1 MATISRCL
9 CLFLTLWI
17 AGSKRPVVPWTV
29 ASDPWWGTQE
39 AFEIKRAGERLR
51 GARDFAGAEALDHRA
66 YDLARQRHDDGAAF
80 VYATAMGAARLLQF
94 HYRAALNA
102 FLEARDLAARIGDPY
117 ALSVSA
123 VNLSSLYLQTW
134 DIDSALRAAEEGVSN
149 SEKIPPRKSRK
160 GGGEHPESALNT
172 SFRLPLLLQLGR
184 LHQMLGDDRAA
195 GFFEQAIEEARAQG
209 DVAQEARAW
218 DVLGEERLR
227 RVNAGRL
234 DLHAVDLQDGDL
246 HANGRDLPDFSDD
259 LRLAEQHFNEAFRLR
274 LLGYRADLG
283 FSYARLGALKL
294 AQRELDPAGRFTD
307 RALAAEA
314 KGEAGLPRYLLTHQ
328 RGEIRL
334 AGGDTAGALND
345 FAAAA
350 DQAGLWRREVLPAPG
365 SLVAANVEL
374 EKRIFR
380 SFTETAAEAA
390 LNTGD
395 AQLAAES
402 FQAVEQNRAA
412 SLRESQTLA
421 AAWRGKLPPE
431 YWQNLAELRTEQA
444 RNIPAFGH
452 ANTRTGA
459 LQLALT
465 EMEAKAGLGSFAN
478 KFENFHGRTSLI
490 HFQQGLSKSQLVLS
504 VYLGERESYLWV
516 VTQTTL
522 SMHRLPARKAI
533 RNAVERFREAVR
545 RDADPDRRLRGNGN
559 QAERM
564 GIRLYAELFGGLS
577 AREADHPEWLLS
589 LDDALFQ
596 LPFAALVSEVRSSKM
611 KYLVEQH
618 SLQVVPG
625 ALSLIGY
632 LTGANREFRGVAD
645 GRVGKDSRSSY
656 VPPDPSQGADSP
668 VGWFLGVGD
677 PIYNTADPRWVAQ
690 TARGWTAPGSARGWG
705 ASRPAHP
712 SDGRFRGWFA
722 YGASAGVDGIGQLS
736 RLVGSASEVESSAR
750 NWAAGSATLLMG
762 LEAQRGRF
770 LALAA
775 RRPAIIHL
783 ATHVVTPEAPGLNNG
798 LNSGLKGRRND
809 AQIVFGL
816 DPLGHDPLGQ
826 SRVLSTSEVEMLDVP
841 GTVVSM
847 TGCESGEGDI
857 QAGAGLLGLTRA
869 WQMAGARAVIATG
882 WPVSDT
888 QGGLFAAF
896 YRYLRNATPAEALR
910 RSQVEM
916 IHSGTWRSAPAYW
929 ASYQVTG
936 GGH

>member
-9 CLFLTLWI
+9 CLFLTLWM
-17 AGSKRPVVPWTV
+17 AGSKRPAVPWTV

-51 GARDFAGAEALDHRA
+51 GARDFAGAEALDRRA
-66 YDLARQRHDDGAAF
+66 YDSARQRHDGGAAF
-80 VYATAMGAARLLQF
+80 VYVTAIGAACLLQF
-94 HYRAALNA
+94 HYRSALNA
-102 FLEARDLAARIGDPY
+102 FLEARDLAARIGDPF

-134 DIDSALRAAEEGVSN
+134 DIDSAVRAAEDGISN
-149 SEKIPPRKSRK
+149 SKNVRPRKDD
-160 GGGEHPESALNT
+160 GAHHGGERAGSALNT

-195 GFFEQAIEEARAQG
+195 GFFEEAIEEARVQG
-209 DVAQEARAW
+209 DIAQESRAW
-218 DVLGEERLR
+218 DVLGEEQMRLA
-227 RVNAGRL
+227 NAGR
-234 DLHAVDLQDGDL
+234 VDLDGNAQDSPEGNF
-246 HANGRDLPDFSDD
+246 ANPEGNFANPQGNFVNADA
-259 LRLAEQHFNEAFRLR
+259 LRLAEHHFDEAFRLR
-274 LLGYRADLG
+274 LVGDRADLG

-294 AQRELDPAGRFTD
+294 AQRDLDPAGRLTD
-307 RALAAEA
+307 RALAVEA

-334 AGGDTAGALND
+334 ARGDTAGALKD

-365 SLVAANVEL
+365 SLVAANIEL

-380 SFTETAAEAA
+380 SFTETAAQEA
-390 LNTGD
+390 LRTGD
-395 AQLAAES
+395 ARLAAES

-412 SLRESQTLA
+412 SLRESQALA

-431 YWQNLAELRTEQA
+431 YWQNLAELHAEQSQNVPGDGLA
-444 RNIPAFGH
+444 GIRS
-452 ANTRTGA
+452 RQ

-465 EMEAKAGLGSFAN
+465 EMEAKAGLGFLTN
-478 KFENFHGRTSLI
+478 KFENFRGRTSLI
-490 HFQQGLSKSQLVLS
+490 HFQHGLSKSELFLS
-504 VYLGERESYLWV
+504 VYLGEHGSYMWV
-516 VTQTTL
+516 VTRTTL
-522 SMHRLPARKAI
+522 SMHRLPAAKAI
-533 RNAVERFREAVR
+533 RNAVQQFREAVR
-545 RDADPDRRLRGNGN
+545 RDADPDGRFRGNGD

-564 GIRLYAELFGGLS
+564 GSRLYAELFGGLS
-577 AREADHPEWLLS
+577 AREAGQPEWLLS

-596 LPFAALVSEVRSSKM
+596 LPFAALVTEVRSSKM

-625 ALSLIGY
+625 ALSLIEY

-645 GRVGKDSRSSY
+645 GRVGTKSQSRQ
-656 VPPDPSQGADSP
+656 VPPDHLQGPDPES
-668 VGWFLGVGD
+668 GWFLGLGD
-677 PIYNTADPRWVAQ
+677 PIYNTADPRWVAAQ
-690 TARGWTAPGSARGWG
+690 TARGWAAP
-705 ASRPAHP
+705 RPAP
-712 SDGRFRGWFA
+712 GRFRGWFA
-722 YGASAGVDGIGQLS
+722 YGATAGVDGIGQLS

-762 LEAQRGRF
+762 GDAQRGRF
-770 LALAA
+770 LTLAA
-775 RRPAIIHL
+775 RHPAIIHL
-783 ATHVVTPEAPGLNNG
+783 ATHVVTPDDPGLNDG
-798 LNSGLKGRRND
+798 SNSGLNGRRKD
-809 AQIVFGL
+809 ALIAFGL
-816 DPLGHDPLGQ
+816 DPSGQ
-826 SRVLSTSEVEMLDVP
+826 PGALSTSEVEMLDVP
-841 GTVVSM
+841 GAVVSM

-888 QGGLFAAF
+888 NGELFAAF
-896 YRYLRNATPAEALR
+896 YRHLRNATPAEALR

-916 IHSGTWRSAPAYW
+916 IHSGTWRSAPANW

-936 GGH
+936 GGR

>member
-9 CLFLTLWI
+9 CLFLTLWM
-17 AGSKRPVVPWTV
+17 AGSKRPAVPWTV
-29 ASDPWWGTQE
+29 ASDPWWGTKE

-51 GARDFAGAEALDHRA
+51 GARDFAGAEALARRA
-66 YDLARQRHDDGAAF
+66 YDSARQRHNDGAAF
-80 VYATAMGAARLLQF
+80 VYATAMGAAQLLQF
-94 HYRAALNA
+94 HYRSALDS
-102 FLEARDLAARIGDPY
+102 FLEARDLAARTGDPF

-134 DIDSALRAAEEGVSN
+134 DVDSAVRAAERGLAS
-149 SEKIPPRKSRK
+149 SEKVRSRT
-160 GGGEHPESALNT
+160 GGTHQTGALNT

-184 LHQMLGDDRAA
+184 VHQALGDDRAA
-195 GFFEQAIEEARAQG
+195 GFFEQAIEEARVQG
-209 DVAQEARAW
+209 DIAQESRAW
-218 DVLGEERLR
+218 DVLGEEQMRLFNSGH
-227 RVNAGRL
+227 VAFDAAGPEGNF
-234 DLHAVDLQDGDL
+234 ANPNDLQ
-246 HANGRDLPDFSDD
+246 
-259 LRLAEQHFNEAFRLR
+259 LAEHHFNEAFRLR
-274 LLGYRADLG
+274 VVGDRADLG

-294 AQRELDPAGRFTD
+294 AQKDLDPARRFTD

-334 AGGDTAGALND
+334 ARGDTMGALSD

-390 LNTGD
+390 LDTGD
-395 AQLAAES
+395 ARLAAES

-412 SLRESQTLA
+412 SLRESQALA

-431 YWQNLAELRTEQA
+431 YWQNLAELHAEQA
-444 RNIPAFGH
+444 KREPGDRLAGIRSGH
-452 ANTRTGA
+452 

-465 EMEAKAGLGSFAN
+465 EMEAKAGLGPFTN

-490 HFQQGLSKSQLVLS
+490 HFQQGLNKSELFLS
-504 VYLGERESYLWV
+504 VYLGEYGSYMWV
-516 VTQTTL
+516 VTRTTL
-522 SMHRLPARKAI
+522 SMHRLPAAKAI
-533 RNAVERFREAVR
+533 RNAVQRFREAVR
-545 RDADPDRRLRGNGN
+545 RDADPDSRFRGNGD
-559 QAERM
+559 QAEQM
-564 GIRLYAELFGGLS
+564 GSRLYAELFGGLS
-577 AREADHPEWLLS
+577 AWEADHPEWLLS

-596 LPFAALVSEVRSSKM
+596 LPFAALVTEVRSGKM

-625 ALSLIGY
+625 ALSLIEY

-645 GRVGKDSRSSY
+645 GRVGQKSQSNRFS
-656 VPPDPSQGADSP
+656 PDHSDRAESTSGL
-668 VGWFLGVGD
+668 FLGLGD
-677 PIYNTADPRWVAQ
+677 PIYNRADPRWAAAQ
-690 TARGWTAPGSARGWG
+690 TT
-705 ASRPAHP
+705 RPA
-712 SDGRFRGWFA
+712 SGRFRGWFA
-722 YGASAGVDGIGQLS
+722 YGATADVDGIGQLS

-750 NWAAGSATLLMG
+750 NWAAGSATLLTG
-762 LEAQRGRF
+762 PDAQRSRF
-770 LALAA
+770 LALVA

-783 ATHVVTPEAPGLNNG
+783 ATHVVTPDDRGLR
-798 LNSGLKGRRND
+798 SGLTGRRGNGPRKD
-809 AQIVFGL
+809 ALIVFGL
-816 DPLGHDPLGQ
+816 DPSGQ
-826 SRVLSTSEVEMLDVP
+826 PEALSTSEVEMLDVP
-841 GTVVSM
+841 GAVVSM

-888 QGGLFAAF
+888 NGELFAAF
-896 YRYLRNATPAEALR
+896 YRHLRAAPPAEALR

-916 IHSGTWRSAPAYW
+916 IRSGTWRSAPGYW

-936 GGH
+936 GGR